1 MHTTWVQLPAA
12 AFRYKTSGRLIIP
25 TAYHQ
30 LIWYRLKG
38 ADALE
43 LVRLQQVWV
52 QRFDLSPTTQLQI
65 TAAGDEKLIID
76 TLRVCEVKVKRAM
89 SSNEQ

>member
-1 MHTTWVQLPAA
+1 M
-12 AFRYKTSGRLIIP
+12 
-25 TAYHQ
+25 
-30 LIWYRLKG
+30 
-38 ADALE
+38 
-43 LVRLQQVWV
+43 WV